1 AARTRFSALRPML
14 CRSPWADS
22 FLPHLAAARRCGIEP
37 KVLKLPRVALDID
50 TPEDLARFLGTHSH
64 TRARAL
70 LERWGMRAS
79 GDDVYLPPFRGTPK
93 ARTRNP

>member
-1 AARTRFSALRPML
+1 VPLTFGT
-14 CRSPWADS
+14 DS

-50 TPEDLARFLGTHSH
+50 TPEDLAHFLGTQSQ

-70 LERWGMRAS
+70 LEGWGMRGGA
-79 GDDVYLPPFRGTPK
+79 DQVDLPSFPGAPK